1 LSIWIDET
9 SKVLVQGITGSQGT
23 FHATRMIEYGTDVVG
38 GVTPGKGGQMV
49 ELPGREVPV
58 FDDMTEAISQT
69 DADVSVIY
77 VPARFAA
84 SAIIEAAD
92 AFNEIKGEGL
102 IVCITEGIPTLDMV
116 RSVGHISK
124 IPGIRLIGPNC
135 PGIITPGEDG
145 GCKVGI
151 MPGYIHAKGRIG
163 VISKSG
169 TLTYEAV
176 AQTMSVGEGQTTC
189 IGIGGDPVSGT
200 GFIDCLA
207 AFEEDPETEAV
218 VLIGEIGGTAEEEAA
233 AWVADNFSKPIVGFV
248 AGATAPP
255 GKRMGH
261 AGAIISGGK
270 GTAAEKFAAFE
281 AAGIHIARDPSEIG
295 ATLKIALEQ
304 AGLL

>member
-1 LSIWIDET
+1 
-9 SKVLVQGITGSQGT
+9 
-23 FHATRMIEYGTDVVG
+23 MIEYGTDVVG

-295 ATLKIALEQ
+295 ATLKIALDQ